1 MRTSIL
7 IDGVRV
13 VLDSVTAPGAHS
25 PIYRVT
31 ALGRRLGQVQ
41 RLDHDH
47 ERGTSYRWGDVE
59 GSRVDVLRSM
69 LGLSV
74 EVVEVVESVRV
85 RSPSGSVAHVLGD
98 DGETLCGR
106 DPSGMVT
113 AEASVRLCKVCGRS

>member
-25 PIYRVT
+25 PLYRVT

-47 ERGTSYRWGDVE
+47 ERGTIYRWGDVE

-74 EVVEVVESVRV
+74 EVVEAVRV

-113 AEASVRLCKVCGRS
+113 AEASVRVCKVCRRS